1 LLYPQFKKTFIRKR
15 LGGLYYYASELPGGR
30 PDDLATLCALYAARA
45 MNDAELLGGL
55 VNSLDK
61 IGGKKIE
68 GEMLVFEKLPSPI
81 WGMILFGKVNIG
93 LEEFIAKKDW
103 TKIASASRSTT
114 RTGTESQP

>member
-1 LLYPQFKKTFIRKR
+1 
-15 LGGLYYYASELPGGR
+15 
-30 PDDLATLCALYAARA
+30 
-45 MNDAELLGGL
+45 
-55 VNSLDK
+55 
-61 IGGKKIE
+61 
-68 GEMLVFEKLPSPI
+68 MLVFEKLPSPI